1 MTLAMQNHKVL
12 GSSLTVLDWVRAT
25 LLDLEVEINARK
37 KNMTDDRDICERLED
52 PSYDGAIYMR
62 QDAAKEIR
70 ALRAKV
76 KKQEEL
82 NSLRA
87 MDIVTL
93 GQEVGRLREAK
104 DGAYEERNRVVALLA
119 SVFPSGVRKTAI
131 PGWEPEW
138 HDCVYIDLPT
148 GQASWHYHDSQA
160 HLFAH
165 LPPYRGEWDGHTTD
179 VKYER
184 VARAALAGKE
194 EK

>member
-1 MTLAMQNHKVL
+1 MSNIPTWTDRCEVHPDHQSGMVTNAMIQ
-12 GSSLTVLDWVRAT
+12 
-25 LLDLEVEINARK
+25 
-37 KNMTDDRDICERLED
+37 
-52 PSYDGAIYMR
+52 MR
-62 QDAAKEIR
+62 M
-70 ALRAKV
+70 
-76 KKQEEL
+76 QEEIDD
-82 NSLRA
+82 LR
-87 MDIVTL
+87 D
-93 GQEVGRLREAK
+93 ENERLREAK

-179 VKYER
+179 IKYER
-184 VARAALAGKE
+184 VARAALAEKE
-194 EK
+194 KS